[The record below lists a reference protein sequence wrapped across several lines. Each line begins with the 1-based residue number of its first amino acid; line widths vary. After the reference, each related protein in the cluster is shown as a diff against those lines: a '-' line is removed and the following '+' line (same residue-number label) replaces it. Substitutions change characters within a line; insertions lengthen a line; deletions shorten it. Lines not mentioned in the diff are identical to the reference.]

1 MWCKKIKFAGIG
13 EFKLIQEVYR
23 GLGIISNTRQNN
35 LLVKYGQNLKR
46 DSNLSKELKFWGSRH
61 PNKFLARQ

>member
-13 EFKLIQEVYR
+13 EFKLIQDVYR
-23 GLGIISNTRQNN
+23 GLGIISNTRQKH

-46 DSNLSKELKFWGSRH
+46 DSNLSKELKFWGFGH